1 MQSRTEMK
9 QSFKLLMLASIATM
23 LLWFIPFAELITYP
37 FRIFVTFI
45 HETGHALAALLTFG
59 NVHGLGINLDGSG
72 VTWTSDGVRLLIS
85 SAGYISTTIYGAILL
100 LMLRKASH
108 TRAAAIGTAVIM
120 LAVPLIFTGNLWT
133 WLFGVGFGA
142 GFLALAL
149 KGNKKFLH
157 FFMSFLAIQSLLN
170 AFYDLRTLMYLSAFS
185 PTALTDARNMEQA
198 SGGLIPAIV
207 WAVGW
212 ALFSMAILGVTLAVY
227 YRSLKNSADPM
238 PATNFPLLE
247 DQFHSVSN
255 KQL

>member
-1 MQSRTEMK
+1 MQSRSEMK
-9 QSFKLLMLASIATM
+9 QSFKLLMMASVATM

-45 HETGHALAALLTFG
+45 HETGHALAALVSFG

-72 VTWTSDGVRLLIS
+72 VTWTSEGLGFLIS
-85 SAGYISTTIYGAILL
+85 SAGYISTTIYGALLL

-108 TRAAAIGTAVIM
+108 ARAAAIGTAAIM
-120 LAVPLIFTGNLWT
+120 LAVPIIFSGNLWT
-133 WLFGVGFGA
+133 WLFGLSFGV

-149 KGNKKFLH
+149 KANRKFLH

-198 SGGLIPAIV
+198 TGGLIPAII

-212 ALFSMAILGVTLAVY
+212 ALFSVAILAVTLAIY
-227 YRSLKNSADPM
+227 YRSMKQISDPVQS
-238 PATNFPLLE
+238 TNFPLLN
-247 DQFHSVSN
+247 DQFHSMSN
-255 KQL
+255 KQF